1 MLTPAAWHRRFA
13 QQARWTAQLR
23 EHVFARLGLKDA
35 GRILEVGCG
44 TGAVLAELPALTG
57 AALFGIDLDAARLR
71 LAVESVPGAGGL
83 AAADGLRLPFPAGS
97 FDAVVCHYYLLWV
110 RDAARAMAEMTRV
123 TRPGGWVL
131 ALAEP
136 DHAGRVDAPAG
147 LERLGQLQTQALARQ
162 GADVTAGRKLAGWL
176 RGAGLRDVT
185 VGVLGGE
192 WSAPDMDAWSDEW
205 AVLEDDLR
213 GALSAQQLAAL
224 REQDRAAWQRGKRV
238 LFVPTFFGWGRKA

>member
-23 EHVFARLGLKDA
+23 EHAFLRLGLQTAD
-35 GRILEVGCG
+35 RVLEVGCG
-44 TGAVLAELPALTG
+44 TGAVLAELPRLTD

-71 LAVESVPGAGGL
+71 LAVESAPGAGGL

-110 RDAARAMAEMTRV
+110 ADVVQAVAEMVRV

-136 DHAGRVDAPAG
+136 DHAARVDAPRE
-147 LERLGQLQTQALARQ
+147 LEMLGRLQTDSLARQ
-162 GADVTAGRKLAGWL
+162 GADVTAGRRLAGRL

-192 WSAPDMDAWSDEW
+192 WGAPDMAAWADEW

-213 GALSAQQLAAL
+213 KAQPGVRLATL
-224 REQDRAAWQRGKRV
+224 REMDRAAWERGERV